1 MSGVSFGDNLPNG
14 DAYYIPRSVEVD
26 SAGQHI
32 KEHNLLF
39 LWYWDEF
46 DSPVLC
52 NTIGIEAEISA
63 LIKKCRPQSVA
74 NLQVQGNVPI
84 ISNSAAG
91 KMKKSSPKQRPG
103 IEVARNHSRPF
114 VHNRYTPITPETED
128 DGGNRRSQPGAP
140 GATDSTTIPIVDL
153 TIDEKPQKL
162 ASKDVFRSYHDKK
175 TGKLIKRPIPTHNY
189 ITHIP
194 ASPESCQVCAIA
206 KMRRQQA
213 RRQKNKTKP
222 TPSYHAGI
230 FNELKTIDLVDPG
243 SLDVKH
249 NRYLMTVRDDC
260 TGWVET
266 YPVKS
271 KEADVTAVALIEDAR
286 RAGKF
291 ADAYRTDNGNEWK
304 GRFDQELASRLVPCF
319 KGLPYRPT
327 TDSRHERWH
336 ATLQPGVR
344 SNLLQ
349 SGLPHRYY
357 GMAAEH
363 FTY

>member
-1 MSGVSFGDNLPNG
+1 
-14 DAYYIPRSVEVD
+14 
-26 SAGQHI
+26 
-32 KEHNLLF
+32 
-39 LWYWDEF
+39 
-46 DSPVLC
+46 
-52 NTIGIEAEISA
+52 
-63 LIKKCRPQSVA
+63 
-74 NLQVQGNVPI
+74 
-84 ISNSAAG
+84 
-91 KMKKSSPKQRPG
+91 
-103 IEVARNHSRPF
+103 
-114 VHNRYTPITPETED
+114 
-128 DGGNRRSQPGAP
+128 
-140 GATDSTTIPIVDL
+140 
-153 TIDEKPQKL
+153 
-162 ASKDVFRSYHDKK
+162 
-175 TGKLIKRPIPTHNY
+175 
-189 ITHIP
+189 
-194 ASPESCQVCAIA
+194 
-206 KMRRQQA
+206 MRRQQA
-213 RRQKNKTKP
+213 RRQKNKTKS

-291 ADAYRTDNGNEWK
+291 ADAYRTDSGSEWK

-349 SGLPHRYY
+349 SGLPYRYY

-363 FTY
+363 FTYCFNRAVHTGKNAKTAYERRFGSSDTELARLHPFGCRTMFFKNEEHRQKYSPTSSEGILVGMTSNGYKVLDLAVYDATAR